1 MATSNNGNK
10 QSWKPDIVVT
20 NIKNLDERIFMSNL
34 QNIIESKPEFRLL
47 LYTFSDIFYTF
58 LDIRHT

>member
-1 MATSNNGNK
+1 MEIVKSSQPVTMNTMATSNNGNK

-34 QNIIESKPEFRLL
+34 QNIIESKP
-47 LYTFSDIFYTF
+47 D
-58 LDIRHT
+58 